1 MTEVDRYDMIVS
13 NAGNYM
19 EIRSDGDWVE
29 FDDYERLEAINAE
42 LKEQQKTD
50 YDKREALDDEL
61 SELKAINAELL
72 AACEQTLEIV
82 RYLDGKAVDI
92 LEAAIEKA
100 KQ

>member
-29 FDDYERLEAINAE
+29 VDEYENL
-42 LKEQQKTD
+42 T
-50 YDKREALDDEL
+50 
-61 SELKAINAELL
+61 AINAELL

-92 LEAAIEKA
+92 LEAAIDNA
-100 KQ
+100 QP

>member
-1 MTEVDRYDMIVS
+1 MSVACPNCQTYPCS
-13 NAGNYM
+13 NPGCLEPLQA
-19 EIRSDGDWVE
+19 EIA
-29 FDDYERLEAINAE
+29 RLEAINAE

-61 SELKAINAELL
+61 ARLIPTNAELL

-92 LEAAIEKA
+92 LEAAIANAQPQGE
-100 KQ
+100 

>member
-42 LKEQQKTD
+42 L
-50 YDKREALDDEL
+50 
-61 SELKAINAELL
+61 L
-72 AACEQTLEIV
+72 AACKSVV
-82 RYLDGKAVDI
+82 RHEAMSFQNCQ
-92 LEAAIEKA
+92 AAIANAQPQGE
-100 KQ
+100 